1 MSVMKKKSINK
12 YLIKERFIEDLIRL
26 FDKISNTPE
35 AHKKEETIQQFL
47 QRATSYH
54 KRLLSL
60 YFDHLLGSG
69 KYLWFF
75 QPFQQTNQSK
85 DIKISL
91 LDLRI
96 VTLQRVYGSDLF
108 HKLEKYVEQLPE
120 SAFRYVVSIFSKTN
134 ITGLTLNNIR
144 EIYQDYNLKEW
155 ETPLDDLALNNFS
168 IREDTKQ
175 KHQGRVEQF
184 SLYKFPVILFNI
196 QSDILYYFK
205 KKSGI
210 VSNLNDFKLLDKFEQ
225 VFDDTEIYIMFTY
238 IDDKFNLIYMK
249 DKPLHILRDG
259 VKGLYLDDMTFK
271 QNHLDRLRLCSDYKF
286 IEHKV
291 CRNIKQVLSYCYN
304 NKGSVVFLHA
314 NTYSVYN
321 PNQYIRRVIFK
332 GMTEGGILLFQEY
345 HNRKKLGELSYM
357 DILAKESELGN
368 IEMSELDVG
377 ICYYLLHRNYG
388 KIYIF
393 DSSKMGKS
401 NSGYTRKIKVKKGE
415 NSYEVF

>member
-1 MSVMKKKSINK
+1 MMKKKSTNK
-12 YLIKERFIEDLIRL
+12 YLIKERFIEDLIIL
-26 FDKISNTPE
+26 FDRISNTPE
-35 AHKKEETIQQFL
+35 PHRKDETMSEFL
-47 QRATSYH
+47 NKATSYH
-54 KRLLSL
+54 KRLLCL
-60 YFDHLLGSG
+60 YFEHLLGSG

-91 LDLRI
+91 LDLKI

-108 HKLEKYVEQLPE
+108 HKLEKFVEQLPE

-134 ITGLTLNNIR
+134 ITGLTLTKVR
-144 EIYQDYNLKEW
+144 EYYEQYSLNDY
-155 ETPLDDLALNNFS
+155 ETPLTDLDIKHFS
-168 IREDTKQ
+168 IKENTKE
-175 KHQGRVEQF
+175 KYKGKIEQF
-184 SLYKFPVILFNI
+184 SLYKYPVILFNI

-225 VFDDTEIYIMFTY
+225 VFDDIEVYILFTF
-238 IDDKFNLIYMK
+238 IDEKLNLICMR
-249 DKPLHILRDG
+249 DKPLHLIKDEI
-259 VKGLYLDDMTFK
+259 KGLYLNDMIFN

-286 IEHKV
+286 IEHRV

-304 NKGSVVFLHA
+304 NKGSVVFLNA

-321 PNQYIRRVIFK
+321 PNQYIRRVIYQ
-332 GMTEGGILLFQEY
+332 GMTDGGILLFQDY
-345 HNRKKLGELSYM
+345 HNRKKIGEISYT

-368 IEMSELDVG
+368 LEISGLEVG
-377 ICYYLLHRNYG
+377 VCYYLLYRNYG
-388 KIYIF
+388 NVYIF

-401 NSGYTRKIKVKKGE
+401 NIGYTKKIKIKEGE
-415 NSYEVF
+415 SRYEVFE